1 MQTGQ
6 REEHRPL
13 LTVTDIFDAILVD
26 MEQSS
31 STPFTNRLLTA
42 VGELPVNSASLIQI
56 FQARHHW
63 DGRILD
69 EIAPWRAV
77 AEFEV
82 RQCLDRL
89 AEVVADD
96 VKTQIAGLRERPLGA
111 PLYTLLVSSPLA
123 PKKMPRAAIR
133 IIRDHSD
140 VLVSNPYC
148 AARAL
153 AGLLAHQQDSSL
165 WASWW
170 PPSDS
175 ENSNALKI
183 ANALN
188 TIAQGII
195 KGPPVDLPPL
205 PARYRHGYVPSSLKK
220 SRREMSLQRNAPVG
234 ATEVD
239 RSPSTDP
246 SGNDQ
251 TTTQAK
257 SVLIQVVRD
266 RGEHKRRWEISF
278 PAKCKD
284 KSTYQPVVVS
294 CGPVRAL
301 IEMHD
306 HGKLTS
312 KPGHVNQLTTANKE
326 LHSVFVLKGKDPN
339 VPGQYMYELGTIG
352 ILLDIEQ
359 GVRDEVM
366 AEFARRSNAGKGK
379 SSGQRNRRNM
389 P

>member
-1 MQTGQ
+1 MQTGLGD
-6 REEHRPL
+6 EHGPL
-13 LTVTDIFDAILVD
+13 LTVTYCSDAILVD

-31 STPFTNRLLTA
+31 STPLTNRLLSA
-42 VGELPVNSASLIQI
+42 VEELPVNGASLSQI
-56 FQARHHW
+56 IQARHHW

-69 EIAPWRAV
+69 ELAPWRAV

-96 VKTQIAGLRERPLGA
+96 VKTQIVGLRERPLGA

-133 IIRDHSD
+133 LIRDHSD
-140 VLVSNPYC
+140 LLVTNPYC

-153 AGLLAHQQDSSL
+153 AGLLADQEDSSL

-188 TIAQGII
+188 TIARGII
-195 KGPPVDLPPL
+195 NGPPVDLPPL
-205 PARYRHGYVPSSLKK
+205 PARYRHGYVPSSVKK
-220 SRREMSLQRNAPVG
+220 SRRKEGLRRNAPVG
-234 ATEVD
+234 AMEVD
-239 RSPSTDP
+239 RSPSMDPPGTDQP
-246 SGNDQ
+246 
-251 TTTQAK
+251 TTRAK
-257 SVLIQVVRD
+257 SVLIRVVRET
-266 RGEHKRRWEISF
+266 GENKRRWEISF
-278 PAKCKD
+278 PAKGGRK
-284 KSTYQPVVVS
+284 KTFQPVVVS

-301 IEMHD
+301 IEMYD

-326 LHSVFVLKGKDPN
+326 LRSVFFRKGKDPN
-339 VPGQYMYELGTIG
+339 VPGQYMYELGTTVFR
-352 ILLDIEQ
+352 LEIEQ
-359 GVRDEVM
+359 DVRDE
-366 AEFARRSNAGKGK
+366 ALSEFNRRSNAGKGR